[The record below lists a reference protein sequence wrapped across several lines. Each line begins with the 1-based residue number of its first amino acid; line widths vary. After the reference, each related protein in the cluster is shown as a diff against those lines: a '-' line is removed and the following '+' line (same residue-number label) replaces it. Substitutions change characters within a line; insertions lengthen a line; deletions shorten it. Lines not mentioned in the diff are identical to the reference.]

1 MESLPCQL
9 YEHVIALELI
19 FSANEVNN
27 IVLSLNDRTLEEE
40 HKLEISFYSGHDP
53 FCPDRLVRKEH
64 SLTQ

>member
-40 HKLEISFYSGHDP
+40 HKLEISFI
-53 FCPDRLVRKEH
+53 LA
-64 SLTQ
+64 LTPSVLTGL